1 MTITKDNIFKVEQIT
16 IKDICDKNFRFIIP
30 VYQRPYVWD
39 EIQINKLLE
48 DLRESCRLES
58 DYYVGNI
65 YVTERQDV
73 KKCFDV
79 IDGQQR
85 FTTFWLIS
93 LYFKSSKSGIEKFIQ
108 TEHHEIRLSFD
119 IRTEVINYLNDL
131 VREIK
136 SFDEKN
142 LDNEEFLKYISR
154 GIKTIDSFFRT
165 EEDQSLV
172 EKMAKFIYEKVK
184 FIFNE
189 APENT
194 DLNSLFTTLGNSG
207 VQLEQSDILKAR
219 LLNILQDQKFEYSKI
234 WEACENM
241 NNYFEKN
248 IQDIFGVDTNKMDES
263 DFSTYNPDVFT
274 LKVQVGAKLLV
285 TKEGKSI
292 SQILESEEVPTETDD
307 PKAKSSRCRS
317 IIGFNALLIHTYRIY
332 RLKVG
337 ETKDIDSFDVKKLL
351 EIFRDFVASADADK
365 VKEFF
370 VLLWRVRY
378 LLDKYIVKW
387 RLPNTDLSESYEE
400 YLLLTSIKIQD
411 GSFVRSNKRFSN
423 LQMLQSVLYYN
434 SGFTQQ
440 YWLTPYLN
448 YLLEYDGETDFLTV
462 LEGIDNYMAPGS
474 KKDSSWDLCK
484 NISLQPSINVEQYL
498 YNNLGTAFEHYWFY
512 KLEYLLWKDWPDT
525 TDKKFV
531 DYRITSKNS
540 VEHVFSQNDEYKNK
554 LTSDPKLL
562 DSFGNLGL
570 LSVGQ
575 NSEYSNQ
582 DIEKKMIDFNLKRTY
597 DSLKL
602 FHIYDSYKTDKV
614 WNEAKIKDHA
624 QKMINVLKSHYY
636 PVK

>member
-131 VREIK
+131 VGEIK

-142 LDNEEFLKYISR
+142 LENEEFLKYISR

-172 EKMAKFIYEKVK
+172 EKMAKFIYERVK

-189 APENT
+189 APQNT

-248 IQDIFGVDTNKMDES
+248 IQDIFGFDTSKIKETA
-263 DFSTYNPDVFT
+263 FSTYNPDVFT
-274 LKVQVGAKLLV
+274 LKVQVGEELFV
-285 TKEGKSI
+285 PEGGKSI
-292 SQILESEEVPTETDD
+292 SQILENEEITTEKDD

-332 RLKVG
+332 RSKAG
-337 ETKDIDSFDVKKLL
+337 EATDIDSFDTKKLL

-387 RLPNTDLSESYEE
+387 RLPNTDLSDSYEE
-400 YLLLTSIKIQD
+400 YLLLTKNTEQD
-411 GSFVRSNKRFSN
+411 TNFVRSNQAFSN

-448 YLLEYDGETDFLTV
+448 YLLEYDGETDLLTI
-462 LEGIDNYMAPGS
+462 LEGIDNSMAPGS

-484 NISLQPSINVEQYL
+484 DIRIQPSVNVEQYL
-498 YNNLGTAFEHYWFY
+498 SKKLGTSFEHYWFY
-512 KLEYLLWKDWPDT
+512 KLEYLLWKNWENK
-525 TDKKFV
+525 TDNKFV
-531 DYRITSKNS
+531 NYRITSKNS
-540 VEHVFSQNDEYKNK
+540 VEHVLSQKEEYKNM
-554 LTSDPKLL
+554 LTEEPDLL
-562 DSFGNLGL
+562 HSFGNLGL

-582 DIEKKMIDFNLKRTY
+582 HIGKKMIDFKNKPTY

-602 FHIYDSYKTDKV
+602 HYIYKSYEIDEV
-614 WNEAKIKDHA
+614 WDEVKIKDHA
-624 QKMINVLKSHYY
+624 IAMINLLKRHYY
-636 PVK
+636 PIE